1 MHLKPLQHKHNGD
14 LKLSKSTGKTIIA
27 EGLSDYAQNSISEFK
42 SEAFAKLMN
51 GEKLT
56 DEQMKL
62 YMKFDGGIL
71 PQFS

>member
-1 MHLKPLQHKHNGD
+1 LL
-14 LKLSKSTGKTIIA
+14 LLSGMLNLYLSESGKRIA
-27 EGLSDYAQNSISEFK
+27 EGVSEYAKESISEFK

-62 YMKFDGGIL
+62 YMAFDGGIV
-71 PQFS
+71 PQF